1 MSKEEA
7 IKILKEIIDEEFSL
21 LRISALIMA
30 IDALKENKN
39 E

>member
-1 MSKEEA
+1 MSNEEA

-21 LRISALIMA
+21 TRISALIKA
-30 IDALKENKN
+30 IDALKENEN